1 MAAQK
6 ELSDQRSAESVL
18 VKIHFLTDQEKET
31 VVEVLQRNEKI
42 RKHEADR
49 KRRLQ
54 QELERLES
62 SCAASQSPLAALT
75 QSCPRCDAALA
86 LLVRGA
92 CDCFLCRLSVCKSCA
107 HLFRD
112 SQLCLCSV
120 CYQKLLYE
128 SKIGN
133 WMNLKSVMI
142 AAESSV
148 AAAAEDRTADSG
160 DLLSGLMVKLSGT
173 STGADKDAAAGDES
187 SVSVGMAATP
197 PAPTPVRQWE
207 QPAATY
213 RVYQVSTRRFADS
226 PPPRQVEKD
235 DEEATGAADEA
246 ESEAEEEQELSIE
259 ERMRRHLEGS
269 PDIVQRLWEHQAKCE
284 ASLTSS
290 NDTKNESAAVEE
302 ETIVCVTSERAH
314 SEMPKRN
321 ENYSSDDEVELDQQG
336 GEVIPADAD
345 DLTLVDEQ
353 AGQISHPTDMSEATG
368 SQLGEAG
375 AFSSADQNLETSELS
390 SELTLTTSAEQR
402 PTVPVCGSIQL
413 TNKDFD
419 STEFFSDQAESTEP
433 FDAEADKTFAVRDR
447 QKNFETSS
455 EELNFTDAPVEVT
468 VVGEH
473 RKTQITSGNS
483 DYLSDMLSQSK
494 NTEDIIV
501 GPADRESLAA
511 GKDQKKTT
519 VETSQETMEGD
530 YEVSFQRESSV
541 TLVQDSDDRA
551 ETTEQVSQNLVS
563 YEIEQVSGSEGQ
575 PAVELLVVDEKQSL
589 YPLTSAPNVG
599 STPGTAH
606 SMFFDSFKKAN
617 PRQDAQENQTL
628 LCLEGGPS
636 KQLPDAEIH
645 DKVEEVRVSQ
655 EPVIEFNPSDSAE
668 NLATLEQS
676 DKFEVKANRSE
687 PTEKILVSR
696 QQTKSSKTL
705 DPQDRPQPEAIDF
718 DIKLGLLKR
727 RPAAVESQTEAEL
740 CATEPPAEVTV
751 VDANLRTRIPEISFR
766 EASGNSDELSNVLN
780 QCENSEEVVRGPSNK
795 QNLAK
800 NNRNGAGATDALDSS
815 LQAIQG
821 DYERPVHRFASVALA
836 EDQEERPEILDEI
849 SHHLVPS
856 SEIEQVSVADWRL
869 KIEDGDRDDES
880 RLEQLASALSVDNF
894 ADTSVHGNC
903 CDSTENHLH
912 CLECLLDCGDLPRQ
926 HAKTEYSNEVQ
937 EVLVCPESVSEI
949 EPPDTVTGG
958 EQPDLSAEQD
968 VTFEK
973 VQFRD
978 EPTEPST
985 SEMRTGFVIEEPTDA
1000 LEDTSVH
1007 GNCCDSKEKANQEAL
1022 EDDHLHCL
1030 ECLLDCGDLP
1040 IKHAKTEYSNEVQEV
1055 LVCPESVSE
1064 IEVPDTITA
1073 GKQPDL
1079 SAEQDVTFEKVQF
1092 SDEPTE
1098 PSTSEVRTG
1107 FVIEESNEPL
1117 DSDVDLKLLGGHR
1130 NAETPGVDQDID
1142 EPQVEVTVVDA
1153 RLKTLIPDSEF
1164 QAASENSDTLTDML
1178 TQCEDA
1184 TEVVHGPRDRQT
1196 PVNDKKLGGIDALDS
1211 SLQAIQGDYERPVH
1225 RDASVALAKDQEER
1239 PEILDEISHHL
1250 VPSNEIEQVSVAK
1263 DEGQLKIEDGDRD
1276 DESRLEQLA
1285 SALSVDN
1292 FADTSVHGN
1301 CCDSKEKANQEALE
1315 NDHLHCLECLLDC
1328 GDLRSKH
1335 AKIEDSNEVQEVLVC
1350 PETVSE
1356 IEPVGKKP
1364 DLNAEQD
1371 VTFEK
1376 VQFKDEPTEPS
1387 TIEIRTGLVLE
1398 ESTDA
1403 LEDPSVH
1410 GNFCD
1415 STDTEKANQ
1424 EAPDDEHLHCLE
1436 CLLDCGDLPR
1446 QHAKAEESNEVQEV
1460 LVCPETVSEIE
1471 LAGEQPDLSAE
1482 QDVTFEKVQFRDKP
1496 TEPSTSE
1503 VKTESVIEETT
1514 DTFADTSVHGNFYD
1528 SNGTEKANQEA
1539 PDDEHLHCLECLLD
1553 CGDLPRQHAKAE
1565 ESNEVQ
1571 EVLVCPES
1579 VSEIELAGE
1588 QPDFSAEQ
1596 DVTFEKVQF
1605 KDEPTEPSTSEV
1617 RTGFVLEES
1626 TGTFADTSVRENC
1639 SDSKEKASQEA
1650 LKDDHLHC
1658 LECLLDC
1665 GDLPIQCLH
1674 DDRKTEIKE
1683 EEFNDRVL
1691 INNPRTLQRN
1701 EAENEFGIQTE
1712 VSVES
1717 VVSFLDAD
1725 DFTMEQRRS
1734 ASDKEHLKVSAGQT
1748 EVTPEAEET
1757 LDSVVSLLATEDLLL
1772 EKADDQLPEVVDGV
1786 EVSVP
1791 KKEPVNRSADG
1802 KESLQVDEIVCL
1814 LDHNDLS
1821 TQHGDDQICSLKH
1834 TTLKPSD
1841 SDFMIEKSLD
1851 IAQQTI
1857 ESENY
1862 KQEMVESV
1870 ETSQPLSDTT
1880 DSKIRYS
1887 ASVDMEA
1894 NFVAGKS
1901 EAVSVPTPEGNVSEA
1916 SLNLGS
1922 RADRQELI
1930 KLSSN
1935 DLESLFEIAS
1945 DFDIRHIR
1953 SRLSPIEEFDSRVA
1967 VEEERVDCTFS
1978 NESNNRKTFV
1988 ELPCNYTG
1996 SAEALTSVL
2005 LDTLNCEQE
2014 VEHPESSS
2022 YSSSRTTGQHAE
2034 TLAKLAESLEATETV
2049 DDTPVNVGSCAV
2061 FSTRDET
2068 SKALDKV
2075 LDSMQSLLPEEDTEE
2090 VAAPA
2095 GSYLV
2100 DNPDPDAAA
2109 QLLSNLADAM
2119 DDSSEK
2125 PVPPDRAL
2133 CKCDSGRFV
2142 LEEAAAQLESFLDDS
2157 DIVLPSKSSDA
2168 LVDPVFDEEQVQPP
2182 QGAADGAPP
2191 AFDLGHRSPEDR
2203 SPPEPMGV
2211 VGQFEPPSLTTLP
2224 DFGLD
2229 EDIETRDESKVK
2241 EEDQTKDRL
2250 QEAAEL
2256 PGAVQG
2262 SSDYEAEKA
2271 GESGAASP
2279 EQSSGCIDLATTGQA
2294 SPAVPP
2300 EFVIV
2305 ADSEG
2310 PSTAKGEAAAVQLG
2324 MQLGIGDPDATTSGR
2339 RSPMWMPPQP
2349 PRSPTAMSRLE
2360 LELLDRSVFFPRVR
2374 SAEDVGSSSDS
2385 AGQQEEVS
2393 KDSDGDDDDSWVDP
2407 HEYRPSK
2414 RSHYNPIVPRL
2425 DLGDLSRSL
2434 SCEANIDSAGSDEP
2448 ATPMA
2453 PRAPPAAVR
2462 ELAAAA
2468 AAAAAARTPR
2478 VPPQRQAS
2486 QPHPILHQNPRNLEQ
2501 QQQQQQQQKPPMSAP
2516 PGPKFGGYGAPNWGN
2531 VIQELKGKPRPEPVR
2546 AYQPTWS
2553 SGEPTKRTSAFASQG
2568 RQQIETAISQLRPR
2582 PSSLHVA
2589 QRVGQPLQQQQR
2601 TLSPGPQSSQ
2611 LQDLLPPPTL
2621 PKPKCPTRPHPMA
2634 AASKSR
2640 QALPEVMSEAP
2651 TESGAIVQMRQQRS
2665 DSSRDE
2671 PDQIAEKP
2679 VGDSENQPAEADQPQ
2694 LQDVQERAK
2703 VLEAEQSGITER
2715 EASQSDENKSA
2726 VSAGELSLVSQ
2737 PATTDAELAVIQAS
2751 AVSNEL
2757 PSITAEPEAT
2767 GKMQELVSAAPAAE
2781 VSSDLPVSVALSEGA
2796 ATSTHG
2802 IEPQAAADCA
2812 ATAEEGRQRPRRSCR
2827 PSQSCS
2833 RWSRR
2838 RPKRSQTRWPAEGS
2852 SRNPRRRNSSN
2863 GWTRRRDCLRRSW

>member
-468 VVGEH
+468 VV
-473 RKTQITSGNS
+473 
-483 DYLSDMLSQSK
+483 
-494 NTEDIIV
+494 
-501 GPADRESLAA
+501 
-511 GKDQKKTT
+511 

-676 DKFEVKANRSE
+676 DK
-687 PTEKILVSR
+687 
-696 QQTKSSKTL
+696 
-705 DPQDRPQPEAIDF
+705 
-718 DIKLGLLKR
+718 
-727 RPAAVESQTEAEL
+727 
-740 CATEPPAEVTV
+740 
-751 VDANLRTRIPEISFR
+751 

-815 LQAIQG
+815 LQAVQG

-849 SHHLVPS
+849 SHHLV
-856 SEIEQVSVADWRL
+856 SVAEWRL

-880 RLEQLASALSVDNF
+880 RLEQLASAL
-894 ADTSVHGNC
+894 
-903 CDSTENHLH
+903 
-912 CLECLLDCGDLPRQ
+912 
-926 HAKTEYSNEVQ
+926 
-937 EVLVCPESVSEI
+937 
-949 EPPDTVTGG
+949 
-958 EQPDLSAEQD
+958 
-968 VTFEK
+968 
-973 VQFRD
+973 
-978 EPTEPST
+978 
-985 SEMRTGFVIEEPTDA
+985 
-1000 LEDTSVH
+1000 
-1007 GNCCDSKEKANQEAL
+1007 
-1022 EDDHLHCL
+1022 
-1030 ECLLDCGDLP
+1030 
-1040 IKHAKTEYSNEVQEV
+1040 
-1055 LVCPESVSE
+1055 
-1064 IEVPDTITA
+1064 
-1073 GKQPDL
+1073 
-1079 SAEQDVTFEKVQF
+1079 
-1092 SDEPTE
+1092 
-1098 PSTSEVRTG
+1098 
-1107 FVIEESNEPL
+1107 
-1117 DSDVDLKLLGGHR
+1117 
-1130 NAETPGVDQDID
+1130 
-1142 EPQVEVTVVDA
+1142 
-1153 RLKTLIPDSEF
+1153 
-1164 QAASENSDTLTDML
+1164 
-1178 TQCEDA
+1178 
-1184 TEVVHGPRDRQT
+1184 
-1196 PVNDKKLGGIDALDS
+1196 
-1211 SLQAIQGDYERPVH
+1211 
-1225 RDASVALAKDQEER
+1225 
-1239 PEILDEISHHL
+1239 
-1250 VPSNEIEQVSVAK
+1250 
-1263 DEGQLKIEDGDRD
+1263 
-1276 DESRLEQLA
+1276 
-1285 SALSVDN
+1285 
-1292 FADTSVHGN
+1292 
-1301 CCDSKEKANQEALE
+1301 
-1315 NDHLHCLECLLDC
+1315 
-1328 GDLRSKH
+1328 
-1335 AKIEDSNEVQEVLVC
+1335 
-1350 PETVSE
+1350 
-1356 IEPVGKKP
+1356 
-1364 DLNAEQD
+1364 
-1371 VTFEK
+1371 
-1376 VQFKDEPTEPS
+1376 
-1387 TIEIRTGLVLE
+1387 
-1398 ESTDA
+1398 
-1403 LEDPSVH
+1403 
-1410 GNFCD
+1410 
-1415 STDTEKANQ
+1415 
-1424 EAPDDEHLHCLE
+1424 
-1436 CLLDCGDLPR
+1436 
-1446 QHAKAEESNEVQEV
+1446 
-1460 LVCPETVSEIE
+1460 
-1471 LAGEQPDLSAE
+1471 
-1482 QDVTFEKVQFRDKP
+1482 
-1496 TEPSTSE
+1496 
-1503 VKTESVIEETT
+1503 
-1514 DTFADTSVHGNFYD
+1514 
-1528 SNGTEKANQEA
+1528 
-1539 PDDEHLHCLECLLD
+1539 
-1553 CGDLPRQHAKAE
+1553 
-1565 ESNEVQ
+1565 
-1571 EVLVCPES
+1571 
-1579 VSEIELAGE
+1579 
-1588 QPDFSAEQ
+1588 
-1596 DVTFEKVQF
+1596 
-1605 KDEPTEPSTSEV
+1605 
-1617 RTGFVLEES
+1617 
-1626 TGTFADTSVRENC
+1626 
-1639 SDSKEKASQEA
+1639 
-1650 LKDDHLHC
+1650 
-1658 LECLLDC
+1658 
-1665 GDLPIQCLH
+1665 
-1674 DDRKTEIKE
+1674 
-1683 EEFNDRVL
+1683 
-1691 INNPRTLQRN
+1691 
-1701 EAENEFGIQTE
+1701 
-1712 VSVES
+1712 
-1717 VVSFLDAD
+1717 
-1725 DFTMEQRRS
+1725 
-1734 ASDKEHLKVSAGQT
+1734 
-1748 EVTPEAEET
+1748 
-1757 LDSVVSLLATEDLLL
+1757 
-1772 EKADDQLPEVVDGV
+1772 
-1786 EVSVP
+1786 
-1791 KKEPVNRSADG
+1791 
-1802 KESLQVDEIVCL
+1802 
-1814 LDHNDLS
+1814 
-1821 TQHGDDQICSLKH
+1821 
-1834 TTLKPSD
+1834 
-1841 SDFMIEKSLD
+1841 
-1851 IAQQTI
+1851 
-1857 ESENY
+1857 
-1862 KQEMVESV
+1862 
-1870 ETSQPLSDTT
+1870 
-1880 DSKIRYS
+1880 
-1887 ASVDMEA
+1887 
-1894 NFVAGKS
+1894 
-1901 EAVSVPTPEGNVSEA
+1901 
-1916 SLNLGS
+1916 
-1922 RADRQELI
+1922 
-1930 KLSSN
+1930 
-1935 DLESLFEIAS
+1935 
-1945 DFDIRHIR
+1945 
-1953 SRLSPIEEFDSRVA
+1953 VA

-1988 ELPCNYTG
+1988 ELPYNYTG

-2014 VEHPESSS
+2014 VEHPDSSS
-2022 YSSSRTTGQHAE
+2022 YSLSRTTGQHAE

-2049 DDTPVNVGSCAV
+2049 DDTPVNVGRCAV

-2142 LEEAAAQLESFLDDS
+2142 LEEAAAQLESLLDDS

-2191 AFDLGHRSPEDR
+2191 AFDPGHRSPEDR
-2203 SPPEPMGV
+2203 SPPEPIGV

-2229 EDIETRDESKVK
+2229 EDIETRDEPKVK
-2241 EEDQTKDRL
+2241 EEDETKDWL

-2294 SPAVPP
+2294 SPAVQP

-2385 AGQQEEVS
+2385 AGQQEEAS

-2468 AAAAAARTPR
+2468 AAAAAARTP
-2478 VPPQRQAS
+2478 
-2486 QPHPILHQNPRNLEQ
+2486 
-2501 QQQQQQQQKPPMSAP
+2501 
-2516 PGPKFGGYGAPNWGN
+2516 
-2531 VIQELKGKPRPEPVR
+2531 
-2546 AYQPTWS
+2546 
-2553 SGEPTKRTSAFASQG
+2553 
-2568 RQQIETAISQLRPR
+2568 
-2582 PSSLHVA
+2582 
-2589 QRVGQPLQQQQR
+2589 
-2601 TLSPGPQSSQ
+2601 
-2611 LQDLLPPPTL
+2611 
-2621 PKPKCPTRPHPMA
+2621 
-2634 AASKSR
+2634 
-2640 QALPEVMSEAP
+2640 
-2651 TESGAIVQMRQQRS
+2651 
-2665 DSSRDE
+2665 
-2671 PDQIAEKP
+2671 
-2679 VGDSENQPAEADQPQ
+2679 
-2694 LQDVQERAK
+2694 
-2703 VLEAEQSGITER
+2703 
-2715 EASQSDENKSA
+2715 
-2726 VSAGELSLVSQ
+2726 
-2737 PATTDAELAVIQAS
+2737 
-2751 AVSNEL
+2751 
-2757 PSITAEPEAT
+2757 
-2767 GKMQELVSAAPAAE
+2767 
-2781 VSSDLPVSVALSEGA
+2781 
-2796 ATSTHG
+2796 
-2802 IEPQAAADCA
+2802 
-2812 ATAEEGRQRPRRSCR
+2812 
-2827 PSQSCS
+2827 
-2833 RWSRR
+2833 
-2838 RPKRSQTRWPAEGS
+2838 
-2852 SRNPRRRNSSN
+2852 
-2863 GWTRRRDCLRRSW
+2863 